1 MKEEISFAVK
11 KLQDSVQRLTEGISQ
26 AQDELDKD
34 GVIQRF
40 EFTFELL
47 WKTLKVLLESEGI
60 DCMTPKECLK
70 SAFRI
75 GIIKDEQIVLD
86 MLEDRNKTSHI
97 YDEKESKK
105 VFEKIKEEYLPSIQG
120 ILDKL
125 KQKQRNV

>member
-125 KQKQRNV
+125 KQRQRNV

>member
-60 DCMTPKECLK
+60 DCVTPKECLK

-125 KQKQRNV
+125 KQRQRNV